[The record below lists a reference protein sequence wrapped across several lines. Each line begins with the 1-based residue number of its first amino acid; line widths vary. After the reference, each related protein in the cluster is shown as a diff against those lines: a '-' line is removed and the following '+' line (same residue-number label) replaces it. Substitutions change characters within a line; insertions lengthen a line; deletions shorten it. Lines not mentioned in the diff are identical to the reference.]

1 MNVEDASSSI
11 VALAPLSKVSTMKR
25 WTVIAN
31 TGKKADLESGTEKKE
46 LQKPSHI
53 TASEFIH
60 WLAPE
65 SHFDD
70 DSLRSLF
77 KL

>member
-1 MNVEDASSSI
+1 MPASY
-11 VALAPLSKVSTMKR
+11 LPLSSEAKAMKTKT

-31 TGKKADLESGTEKKE
+31 TGKQADLESGLEKKTI
-46 LQKPSHI
+46 QKPPHI
-53 TASEFIH
+53 SAREFVH
-60 WLAPE
+60 WLAPN
-65 SHFDD
+65 SRVDD

>member
-1 MNVEDASSSI
+1 V
-11 VALAPLSKVSTMKR
+11 KTKT

-31 TGKKADLESGTEKKE
+31 TGKLADLESGVEKKQV
-46 LQKPSHI
+46 QKPTYIS
-53 TASEFIH
+53 AREFVH
-60 WLAPE
+60 WLGLGVRI
-65 SHFDD
+65 DD